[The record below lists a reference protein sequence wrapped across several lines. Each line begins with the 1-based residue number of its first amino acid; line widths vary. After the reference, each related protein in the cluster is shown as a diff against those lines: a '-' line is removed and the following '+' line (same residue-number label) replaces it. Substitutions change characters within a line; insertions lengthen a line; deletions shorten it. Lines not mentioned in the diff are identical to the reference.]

1 MGEFGTQF
9 DQLLK
14 ACPSSVRGLFIARLR
29 GLKKRSAS
37 TDAGKIESRIRT
49 DMQSAIAAFELRK
62 NAVPEISYPPD
73 LPVSEKREDIKA
85 AIDEHQVVII
95 CGETGS
101 GKTTQ
106 IPKICLE
113 LGRGVDG
120 LIGHTQPRRIAART
134 VASRIADEL
143 AVPTGQQVGFKV
155 RFGDATSDKTLV
167 KVMTDGILL
176 AETRTDRKLHRYD
189 TIIIDEAHERSL
201 NIDFL
206 LGYMH
211 QLLPNRRDLKLI
223 ITSATIDAERF
234 ADHFATTTGP
244 APIIEVSGRTY
255 PVETRYEP
263 ELALSGMGIDEAASM
278 AATQLIHEGHP
289 DVLIFMPGEREIR
302 MTAHALRKQESLS
315 ERVEILPLYARL
327 SPQEQQ
333 RVFKPSGAP
342 RVVIAT
348 NVAETSLTVPG
359 IRSVVDPGVARL
371 NRYNP
376 RTKIQGL
383 LVEPISQASANQR
396 AGRCGR
402 VAPGVCIRL
411 YGEDDFSGRDEFT
424 QPEIL
429 RTNLASVILQMVDLR
444 LGDPGSFPFL
454 DRPDNRQWRDGH
466 ETLREL
472 GAIDEEDRL
481 TKHGRVM
488 AKLPVDPRIA
498 RMVIA
503 GHDEGCLHE
512 VLIIAAALASQDPR
526 VRPHDKR
533 DAADE
538 KHAQFNVEGSDF
550 LAYLRVWDWYH
561 ESWKD
566 LTRRK
571 LARACEKNYLSSRR
585 IDEWREVYR
594 QLRSMS
600 IDLGYD
606 PEKPSED
613 HDAIHRALL
622 TGLLANIGAK
632 GEKHEYKGTHNTEF
646 SVNPGSVVFKSKPK
660 WVMSAEIVRTTK
672 VYARTVARIE
682 PKWIEEAASGLIKR
696 SYSHPRWDEQGGRV
710 VADERVTLFGL
721 DIIQRRTVHYGPID
735 PAESRSL
742 FIHHALI
749 EGEFRSRSKSLAAN
763 QKLREALDTLEAKA
777 RRGDILADTQALFS
791 FYDQRIPPDI
801 YAGKPFDRW
810 VQKIESADPAF
821 LRLRESDLLATAA
834 DEVTEHTHPD
844 AFNHS
849 GLKAPIGYA
858 YQPGE
863 TDDGATLRLSIPQL
877 HQLTQ
882 DKLDWS
888 VPGFF
893 PARIEA
899 LVRSLPKQLRR
910 QFDATA
916 IAAELASSLNREAG
930 TIELQVANAL
940 SARTGTSIR
949 PESFRI
955 TEIPEHVL
963 PRIEVVDADDKVLAS
978 GRRLRELQAEF
989 KEEAA
994 KTVKTVATGF
1004 ERRGITDWDFGP
1016 LKETVQL
1023 PKQLIAFPGLEVDG
1037 KSVALR
1043 AFPTVH
1049 ESETH
1054 SRPAMG
1060 LLYGLSIKREL
1071 KLRPR
1076 DLPGFGQLALLG
1088 ASNGIGDPETAVL
1101 SRTGL
1106 IACVDN
1112 TDLVHTEAEFRARLK
1127 AAWNDGLDACQR
1139 TITNLT
1145 KVFDG
1150 FNRVRVR
1157 LDSGLPREWART
1169 VAEIESQL
1177 RMLTPEGYLLQT
1189 PTNWLWCYPRYLRA
1203 IEVRL
1208 DRIRSVG
1215 LQKDRQLASAIAPWV
1230 QCIEE
1235 LYAQDAHAGRVAR
1248 EFETLR
1254 WMVEEFRVATFAQEL
1269 RTVVPVSDK
1278 RLRIQLDRIVHG

>member
-1 MGEFGTQF
+1 M
-9 DQLLK
+9 
-14 ACPSSVRGLFIARLR
+14 RGLYIARLK
-29 GLKKRSAS
+29 GLRKRANHK
-37 TDAGKIESRIRT
+37 DAAKIESRIR
-49 DMQSAIAAFELRK
+49 SEIHAAIDAFELRK
-62 NAVPEISYPPD
+62 NSVPKISYPAD

-85 AIDEHQVVII
+85 AIDEHQVVIV

-106 IPKICLE
+106 LPKICLE
-113 LGRGVDG
+113 LGRGLDG

-143 AVPTGQQVGFKV
+143 NVPTGQQVGFKV

-176 AETRTDRKLHRYD
+176 AETRSDRKLHRYD

-234 ADHFATTTGP
+234 ADHFGTTSAP

-263 ELALSGMGIDEAASM
+263 DLVLSGMGIDEAAST
-278 AATQLIHEGHP
+278 AATQLVHEGHP

-302 MTAHALRKQESLS
+302 MTAHALRKQDSLS

-342 RVVIAT
+342 RIVIAT

-411 YGEDDFSGRDEFT
+411 YDEDDFKARDEFT

-444 LGDPGSFPFL
+444 LGDPSSFPFL

-472 GAIDEEDRL
+472 GAIDDDNKL
-481 TKHGRVM
+481 TEHGRTM

-526 VRPHDKR
+526 VRPHEKR

-550 LAYLRVWDWYH
+550 LAYLKIWDWYH
-561 ESWKD
+561 ENSMD

-571 LARACEKNYLSSRR
+571 LARACEKNFLSARR

-600 IDLGYD
+600 IELGFD

-622 TGLLANIGAK
+622 TGLLANIGTK
-632 GEKHEYKGTHNTEF
+632 GETHEYKGTQNTEF

-672 VYARTVARIE
+672 VYARTVAKIE
-682 PKWIEEAASGLIKR
+682 PKWIEDAAGELIKR
-696 SYSHPRWDEQGGRV
+696 SYSHPRWDEQSARV
-710 VADERVTLFGL
+710 IADERVTLFGL

-735 PAESRSL
+735 PVESRSL

-749 EGEFRSRSKSLAAN
+749 EAEFRSRSKSLAAN
-763 QKLREALDTLEAKA
+763 QKLRDQLDTLEAKA
-777 RRGDILADTQALFS
+777 RRGDILADTQALFA
-791 FYDQRIPPDI
+791 FYDKRLPLDI
-801 YAGKPFDRW
+801 YSGKSFDRW
-810 VQKIESADPAF
+810 AQKIESTDPEF
-821 LRLRESDLLATAA
+821 LRLKETDLLAANP
-834 DEVTEHTHPD
+834 DEVTEQTHPD
-844 AFNHS
+844 AFKHS
-849 GLKAPIGYA
+849 GLSAPIEYS
-858 YQPGE
+858 YQPGQN
-863 TDDGATLRLSIPQL
+863 DDGASLKLSIPQL

-882 DKLDWS
+882 EQLDWS

-899 LVRSLPKQLRR
+899 LIRSLPKQLRR
-910 QFDATA
+910 QFDAPS
-916 IAAELASSLNREAG
+916 IARELAPKLEKGAG
-930 TIELQVANAL
+930 SIEIQVAKAL
-940 SARTGTSIR
+940 SSQTGTTIR

-955 TEIPEHVL
+955 SEVPDHVR
-963 PRIEVVDADDKVLAS
+963 PRMVVLNAKGKTIAS
-978 GRRLRELQAEF
+978 ARDLRELQAQF

-994 KTVKTVATGF
+994 QTVKTVATSF
-1004 ERRGITDWDFGP
+1004 ERRGITDWDFGQ
-1016 LKETVQL
+1016 LKETVKL
-1023 PKQLIAFPGLEVDG
+1023 PKQLVAFPGLEVDG
-1037 KSVALR
+1037 KAVALR
-1043 AFPTVH
+1043 AFPTRY
-1049 ESETH
+1049 EAETH
-1054 SRPAMG
+1054 TRPALG
-1060 LLYGLSIKREL
+1060 LLYGLSIKREI

-1088 ASNGIGDPETAVL
+1088 ASNRIGDAETAVL

-1112 TDLVHTEAEFRARLK
+1112 QPIVRTEAEFRARLK
-1127 AAWNDGLDACQR
+1127 GAWNNGLDACQR
-1139 TITNLT
+1139 TISNLS

-1150 FNRVRVR
+1150 LNRVRVR
-1157 LDSGLPREWART
+1157 LDSGLPREWSRT
-1169 VAEIESQL
+1169 IIDIEKQL
-1177 RMLTPEGYLLQT
+1177 SMLCTEDYLLQT

-1203 IEVRL
+1203 IEIRL

-1215 LQKDRQLASAIAPWV
+1215 IVKDQQLASSIAPWI
-1230 QCIEE
+1230 QCLDE
-1235 LYAQDAHAGRVAR
+1235 LYAQDAHTGRVAA

-1278 RLRIQLDRIVHG
+1278 RLRAQLDRIVHG